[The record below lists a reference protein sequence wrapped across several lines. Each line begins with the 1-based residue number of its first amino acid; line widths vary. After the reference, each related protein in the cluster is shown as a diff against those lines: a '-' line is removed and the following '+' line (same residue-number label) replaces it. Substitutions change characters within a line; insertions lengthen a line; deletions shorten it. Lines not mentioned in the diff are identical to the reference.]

1 MALTKVDII
10 KATRLAKNASI
21 VCSLTMTILLDSL
34 NGMGTSASI
43 LDKLEN
49 ILAILTRDMS
59 QI

>member
-1 MALTKVDII
+1 MALEKIDII

-34 NGMGTSASI
+34 NGMGTSTSI

-49 ILAILTRDMS
+49 MVALINRDMS
-59 QI
+59 KI

>member
-1 MALTKVDII
+1 LALTKVDII

-34 NGMGTSASI
+34 NGMRTSTSI

-49 ILAILTRDMS
+49 IVALINRDMS
-59 QI
+59 KI